1 MVILILLNFILK
13 IALVEMSIVFIKT
26 LHSLVL
32 YVIILVNYIF
42 FDNYV
47 FITISLVANSRLVI
61 TIPQASNARSVLL
74 LTMATPPK
82 ERLKTVNRVRVL

>member
-1 MVILILLNFILK
+1 M
-13 IALVEMSIVFIKT
+13 FIKT

-32 YVIILVNYIF
+32 YVIILVIYIL

-61 TIPQASNARSVLL
+61 TIPHASNARSVLL
-74 LTMATPPK
+74 VTMETPPK
-82 ERLKTVNRVRVL
+82 ERLKTVKRVRVL

>member
-1 MVILILLNFILK
+1 M
-13 IALVEMSIVFIKT
+13 FIKT

-32 YVIILVNYIF
+32 YVIILVIYIL

-47 FITISLVANSRLVI
+47 FITISLVANSRLVS

-74 LTMATPPK
+74 VTMVTPPK
-82 ERLKTVNRVRVL
+82 EGLKTVNRVRVL

>member
-1 MVILILLNFILK
+1 M
-13 IALVEMSIVFIKT
+13 FIKT

-32 YVIILVNYIF
+32 YVIILIIYIL

-47 FITISLVANSRLVI
+47 FITVSLVANSRLVI
-61 TIPQASNARSVLL
+61 AIPQVSNARSVLL
-74 LTMATPPK
+74 VTMATPPK